1 MALYFKNRVWSG
13 KTSQLTVLSFLFLVH
28 FLSLIH
34 VFFPGLN
41 NRWLLGFLGIS
52 LSQAALYLSGLVFSY
67 LFLVF
72 SKDRNVD
79 RKGLRIIVLI
89 GVAISLLVI
98 SSSYLLIFIES
109 REYLNFL
116 YSNYHVDGLSLPA
129 YINFHYFL
137 LGILI
142 LGGVNLK
149 DIVKQPFVIKGA
161 KMLKSLSEPSPLLT
175 IFAVVLVINVLKG
188 FVGNIEAEIYY
199 YKINNY
205 SFDERGKVVD
215 LPDLQKETAFI
226 NANTSRNSIIIHPY
240 QVNSYQL
247 GNQVLLRY
255 FLFPRFLV
263 SSEKLSSYV
272 ADGHSLA
279 GAYYILTKSDTE
291 EKFYP
296 EEEFLASKIIIHF
309 KSEETKS
316 YDSVHYSQ
324 EFAQN
329 LESFDVGLIQ
339 KQE

>member
-1 MALYFKNRVWSG
+1 MSLYFKNRAWSS
-13 KTSQLTVLSFLFLVH
+13 KTLHITVLFFLFLVH

-34 VFFPGLN
+34 VFFPSLN
-41 NRWLLGFLGIS
+41 NRWLLGS
-52 LSQAALYLSGLVFSY
+52 LEIGLSHVALYLSGLVFSY

-72 SKDRNVD
+72 SKGRNVD
-79 RKGLRIIVLI
+79 KKGLRRIVLI
-89 GVAISLLVI
+89 GAALSLLVI
-98 SSSYLLIFIES
+98 LFSYLLIFVES
-109 REYLNFL
+109 REYINFL

-149 DIVKQPFVIKGA
+149 HIVKLPFVIRAA
-161 KMLKSLSEPSPLLT
+161 KILKSSTEPSPLLA
-175 IFAVVLVINVLKG
+175 IFALVLVINVLKG

-215 LPDLQKETAFI
+215 LPELKKETAFI
-226 NANTSRNSIIIHPY
+226 NAYTSRNSLIIHPY

-263 SSEKLSSYV
+263 SSEKLSNYT

-279 GAYYILTKSDTE
+279 GAYYILAKSDTE

-296 EEEFLASKIIIHF
+296 EEEFFASKIIILF
-309 KSEETKS
+309 KNGETKS
-316 YDSVHYSQ
+316 YYNVQYGQ
-324 EFAQN
+324 EFAQH
-329 LESFDVGLIQ
+329 LGSFDVGLIQ